1 MIITCPSC
9 QTRYKVEAAHFGPLG
24 RRVRCTGCAHVWTEK
39 PADDLP
45 KVIDPEPPP
54 RQEIA
59 AADGDASWG
68 VGDPDQDLADN
79 RAEHRGDGG
88 PTPRSD
94 AIYHEPEPERRR
106 NPVGWAIL
114 AVIVA
119 TIIIGGT
126 AARDAIIGAW
136 PAAERLY
143 LAFGLNSAP
152 QGNGLK
158 IKVLSHDRSIAGG
171 RKFIVIKGEISNT
184 SEQARDIPKLKAS
197 LRAADARALASW
209 DFAAAQARLLPG
221 ESSAFETRYQNPP
234 ENATA
239 FEIDFLQ

>member
-9 QTRYKVEAAHFGPLG
+9 QTRYKVEPAHFGPLG

-45 KVIDPEPPP
+45 KVIDLAPPL
-54 RQEIA
+54 RQENA
-59 AADGDASWG
+59 GAEGEESWG
-68 VGDPDQDLADN
+68 VGEPDQDLA
-79 RAEHRGDGG
+79 EHRDGG
-88 PTPRSD
+88 STPRFD
-94 AIYHEPEPERRR
+94 AIDHEPEPDRHR

-126 AARDAIIGAW
+126 AARDAIIRAW

-143 LAFGLNSAP
+143 LAVGLNSAP
-152 QGNGLK
+152 QGDGLK

-209 DFAAAQARLLPG
+209 DFSATQARLLPG

-234 ENATA
+234 DNATA